1 MLGNLSYE
9 RMFLFSFASTFI
21 IKLISIIYFRD
32 ELKLRVS
39 LQSMALLSVSFLLVV
54 IGSDLLPHAVYTNYY
69 YLILQLFSTVADLYL
84 INKLCQS
91 LAKGE
96 KNAGL
101 LCCAYLFL
109 LMGLTVDALYTC
121 GAMPYRCSSFMPIS
135 FALFALL
142 ITIIH
147 ARRAMVMYT
156 NARQAKELERELE
169 KANMAVMISQI
180 QPHFLYNALN
190 TIKSLIRRD
199 PKTAEKAVIDFSY
212 YLRGNMDSLTHSEPI
227 PFRTELQHIQYY
239 CNIELLRFADKL
251 HIEYDIEE
259 DNFTVPTLSIQPL
272 IENAIKHG
280 VTKRPE
286 GGTVKLSTRKDA
298 ENYIVQVSDD
308 GVGFDPSAALA
319 EDGRSHVGLSNIRY
333 RFASLM
339 HAEVTVDSTP
349 SVGTTVTVY
358 IPISQQ
364 KGEG

>member
-1 MLGNLSYE
+1 M
-9 RMFLFSFASTFI
+9 
-21 IKLISIIYFRD
+21 
-32 ELKLRVS
+32 
-39 LQSMALLSVSFLLVV
+39 
-54 IGSDLLPHAVYTNYY
+54 
-69 YLILQLFSTVADLYL
+69 
-84 INKLCQS
+84 INKLCQR
-91 LAKGE
+91 LAAGQR
-96 KNAGL
+96 NAGL

-109 LMGLTVDALYTC
+109 LLGLTVDALYTC
-121 GAMPYRCSSFMPIS
+121 GAMPFRCSSCMPIS
-135 FALFALL
+135 FALFALF

-147 ARRAMVMYT
+147 ARSAVVMYT
-156 NARQAKELERELE
+156 NARQAKALERELE

-212 YLRGNMDSLTHSEPI
+212 YLRGNMDSLTHLEPI

-251 HIEYDIEE
+251 KIEYDIAE

-308 GVGFDPSAALA
+308 GVGFDPTAALA

-333 RFASLM
+333 RFASMM